1 MTLRTIISVVGG
13 LFLLRVGILHFTD
26 TGWFEPIV
34 PPMFGSAT
42 FWVLVSGAAEII
54 IGLGLILPRTRK
66 IAGYACAAL
75 LVGVYP
81 ANIYMWMY
89 DIELG
94 DGTSL
99 SPTGHVVRLLLQLI
113 GITISLWIAR
123 NPSESKI

>member
-1 MTLRTIISVVGG
+1 MILRTIISVVGG

-34 PPMFGSAT
+34 PPMFGPAT

-81 ANIYMWMY
+81 ANVYMWMY

-99 SPTGHVVRLLLQLI
+99 SPTGHVVRLLLQLM
-113 GITISLWIAR
+113 GIAISLWIAR
-123 NPSESKI
+123 NPPESKI